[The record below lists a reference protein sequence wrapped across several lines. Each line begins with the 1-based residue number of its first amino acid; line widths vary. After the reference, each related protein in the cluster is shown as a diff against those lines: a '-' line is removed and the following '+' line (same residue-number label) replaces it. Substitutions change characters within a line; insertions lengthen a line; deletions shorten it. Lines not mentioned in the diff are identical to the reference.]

1 MLFFVKKISFFYLQ
15 YFFTLCE
22 CILPLASASSNMRSK
37 VKLLLIG
44 CPRRCWAP
52 PNPINASPSR
62 VKRCALPYEKEAT
75 VNLGE
80 GLSRGPRKGLQTMG
94 RDGKG
99 SRIITMQPSCLH
111 LGTLSSVR
119 VRVHMHD
126 HLCEYTIERRIEM
139 DTISNY
145 LPGPDNTHFF
155 LRRPSFCLFFASQG
169 SFVLSRNWHFRCK
182 VHFRSR

>member
-1 MLFFVKKISFFYLQ
+1 MRMLS
-15 YFFTLCE
+15 
-22 CILPLASASSNMRSK
+22 LASASSNMRSK

-75 VNLGE
+75 VNLDE

-99 SRIITMQPSCLH
+99 SRIITMQPACLH
-111 LGTLSSVR
+111 LGILSSIR

-126 HLCEYTIERRIEM
+126 HLRKYTIERRIEM

-155 LRRPSFCLFFASQG
+155 LRRPSFYSSLLEDLSLFLETGTLGAKCVFDLAECRVRYVQQI
-169 SFVLSRNWHFRCK
+169 FIK
-182 VHFRSR
+182 